1 MSNLSKKTEF
11 SRKEMSGWGDS
22 SDTTSTKFE
31 FKRLPNVID
40 KQVEERYKSK
50 ALELVMV
57 ILTGLHLE
65 EAVLLQK
72 KYDQYR
78 EDTVLKD
85 VKVVDLLEKRALKK
99 LTNWLSGSFPEE
111 LPRETMRELG
121 IDLKE
126 YLICRFS
133 EMLFEQ
139 FDYKIG
145 SLVNNYLRKLPGFMK
160 TSDKD
165 DLMNIARVEFLQ
177 TLRVW
182 EPLDNPAVW
191 PFAYSR
197 INGAMRD
204 YIRYLTKADPSRL
217 YSWIADAAYMYIG
230 INKHS
235 DEFSGR
241 IESKV
246 TLRHA
251 MEQLTE
257 MERKIVTLK
266 TVNDLTLMDIGKKVS
281 LSESQVS
288 RIYRSSV
295 EKLKKI
301 LKPE

>member
-1 MSNLSKKTEF
+1 MSNKTAF

-31 FKRLPNVID
+31 FKILPNLID
-40 KQVEERYKSK
+40 SQVELRFKERS
-50 ALELVMV
+50 LELIMV
-57 ILTGLHLE
+57 ILAGLHLE
-65 EAVLLQK
+65 EAVLSQK

-85 VKVVDLLEKRALKK
+85 IKLVDLLEKRALKK
-99 LTNWLSGSFPEE
+99 LTDLLVGN
-111 LPRETMRELG
+111 LPDEMSHDILRELA

-182 EPLDNPAVW
+182 EPLENPAVW

-217 YSWIADAAYMYIG
+217 YTWISDAAYMYIG
-230 INKHS
+230 VNKHYE
-235 DEFSGR
+235 EFAGR

-257 MERKIVTLK
+257 IERKIVTLK
-266 TVNDLTLMDIGKKVS
+266 TVNDLTLIDIGEKVG
-281 LSESQVS
+281 LSESQIS
-288 RIYRSSV
+288 RIYRASV

>member
-1 MSNLSKKTEF
+1 MSIKTEF
-11 SRKEMSGWGDS
+11 SRKEMSGWGDY

-31 FKRLPNVID
+31 FKNLPNIID
-40 KQVEERYKSK
+40 SQVESRYKDR
-50 ALELVMV
+50 ALELISV
-57 ILTGLHLE
+57 ILAGLHLE
-65 EAVLLQK
+65 EAVLSQK

-85 VKVVDLLEKRALKK
+85 IKLVELLEKRALKM
-99 LTNWLSGSFPEE
+99 LTDCFSGKFPDELS
-111 LPRETMRELG
+111 RETLRELA

-133 EMLFEQ
+133 DMLFEQ

-160 TSDKD
+160 TTDKD
-165 DLMNIARVEFLQ
+165 DLMNIARLEFLQ

-204 YIRYLTKADPSRL
+204 YIRYLTKADPTRL
-217 YSWIADAAYMYIG
+217 YTWISDAAYMYIG
-230 INKHS
+230 INKHYE
-235 DEFSGR
+235 EFSGR

-251 MEQLTE
+251 MESLTD

-266 TVNDLTLMDIGKKVS
+266 TVNDLTLMDIGEKVG
-281 LSESQVS
+281 LSESQIS
-288 RIYRSSV
+288 RIYRASV

>member
-1 MSNLSKKTEF
+1 MSSKVEF
-11 SRKEMSGWGDS
+11 SRKEISGWGDF
-22 SDTTSTKFE
+22 SDTTSTKFAVAN
-31 FKRLPNVID
+31 LPKKID
-40 KQVEERYKSK
+40 PEIEERYKK
-50 ALELVMV
+50 RLEELVVV
-57 ILTGLHLE
+57 ILTGVHIE
-65 EAVLLQK
+65 DGFYSQRKYNK
-72 KYDQYR
+72 KK
-78 EDTVLKD
+78 EDTVIVEIPLTELFQKRSY
-85 VKVVDLLEKRALKK
+85 KKLSNMSLEKKPAK
-99 LTNWLSGSFPEE
+99 LPDEIL
-111 LPRETMRELG
+111 REVA

-133 EMLFEQ
+133 EHLFEK
-139 FDYKIG
+139 FDYKI
-145 SLVNNYLRKLPGFMK
+145 SMLVNNYLRKLPGFMK
-160 TSDKD
+160 TSDRD
-165 DLMNIARVEFLQ
+165 DLLNIARVEFLQ

-182 EPLDNPAVW
+182 DPLNNPAVW

-217 YSWIADAAYMYIG
+217 YNWISDAAYMYIG

-235 DEFSGR
+235 NEFSGR

-251 MEQLTE
+251 MDQLSD

-266 TVNDLTLMDIGKKVS
+266 TVNDLTLVDIGAKVS

-288 RIYRSSV
+288 RIYRASV

>member
-1 MSNLSKKTEF
+1 MSIKTEF
-11 SRKEMSGWGDS
+11 SRKEMSGWGDY

-31 FKRLPNVID
+31 FKNLPNVID
-40 KQVEERYKSK
+40 KQVETLYKNR
-50 ALELVMV
+50 ALELINV
-57 ILTGLHLE
+57 ILVGLHLE
-65 EAVLLQK
+65 EAILLQK

-85 VKVVDLLEKRALKK
+85 IKLVELLERRALKK
-99 LTNWLSGSFPEE
+99 LTDLLAGNFSEE
-111 LPRETMRELG
+111 LSRDSLRELA
-121 IDLKE
+121 IDIKE

-165 DLMNIARVEFLQ
+165 DLMNIARLEFLQ

-204 YIRYLTKADPSRL
+204 YIRYLTKADPTRL
-217 YSWIADAAYMYIG
+217 YTWISDAAYMYIG
-230 INKHS
+230 INKHYE
-235 DEFSGR
+235 EFSGR

-251 MEQLTE
+251 MESLTE

-266 TVNDLTLMDIGKKVS
+266 TVNDLTLMDIGEKVG
-281 LSESQVS
+281 LSESQIS
-288 RIYRSSV
+288 RIYRASV

>member
-1 MSNLSKKTEF
+1 MSIKTEF
-11 SRKEMSGWGDS
+11 SRKEMSGWGDY

-31 FKRLPNVID
+31 FKNLPNVID
-40 KQVEERYKSK
+40 TQVETLYRNR
-50 ALELVMV
+50 ALELINV
-57 ILTGLHLE
+57 ILVGLHLE

-85 VKVVDLLEKRALKK
+85 IKLVELLEKRALKK
-99 LTNWLSGSFPEE
+99 LTDLLAGNFSEE
-111 LPRETMRELG
+111 LSRDSLRELA
-121 IDLKE
+121 IDIKE

-165 DLMNIARVEFLQ
+165 DLMNIARLEFLQ

-204 YIRYLTKADPSRL
+204 YIRYLTKADPTRL
-217 YSWIADAAYMYIG
+217 YTWISDAAYMYIG
-230 INKHS
+230 INKHYE
-235 DEFSGR
+235 EFSGR

-251 MEQLTE
+251 MESLTD

-266 TVNDLTLMDIGKKVS
+266 TVNDLTLMDIGEKVG
-281 LSESQVS
+281 LSESQIS
-288 RIYRSSV
+288 RIYRASV

>member
-1 MSNLSKKTEF
+1 MSKKTEY
-11 SRKEMSGWGDS
+11 SRKEISGWGDFN
-22 SDTTSTKFE
+22 DTTSAKFE
-31 FKRLPNVID
+31 IKVLANSTDP
-40 KQVEERYKSK
+40 KVEVLYKNSAK
-50 ALELVMV
+50 ELINI
-57 ILTGLHLE
+57 ILTGVHLE
-65 EAVLLQK
+65 EAILSQK
-72 KYDQYR
+72 KYDPYR
-78 EDTVLKD
+78 EDNVLKD
-85 VKVVDLLEKRALKK
+85 ISLEELMERRAFKK
-99 LTNWLSGSFPEE
+99 LTNWLAGDYPAE
-111 LPRETMRELG
+111 LTIETLMELA

-133 EMLFEQ
+133 DMLFEK
-139 FDYKIG
+139 FDYKIN

-182 EPLDNPAVW
+182 KPIDNPAVW

-217 YSWIADAAYMYIG
+217 YTWISDAAYMYIG
-230 INKHS
+230 INKHYE
-235 DEFSGR
+235 EFSGR

-257 MERKIVTLK
+257 VERKIVTLK
-266 TVNDLTLMDIGKKVS
+266 TVNDLTLMDIGEKVC

-288 RIYRSSV
+288 RIYRASV

>member
-1 MSNLSKKTEF
+1 MSKKTEF

-31 FKRLPNVID
+31 FKHLPNTID
-40 KQVEERYKSK
+40 AKVEKLYKNS
-50 ALELVMV
+50 ALEIINV

-65 EAVLLQK
+65 DAVLLQK

-85 VKVVDLLEKRALKK
+85 VRVDELLEKRALKK
-99 LTNWLSGSFPEE
+99 LTDLMSGDCPDE
-111 LPRETMRELG
+111 LPREMLRELG

-133 EMLFEQ
+133 EMLFEK

-182 EPLDNPAVW
+182 EPIDNPAVW

-217 YSWIADAAYMYIG
+217 YTWISDAAYMYIG
-230 INKHS
+230 INKHYE
-235 DEFSGR
+235 EFSGR

-246 TLRHA
+246 TLKHA
-251 MEQLTE
+251 MEQLTDV
-257 MERKIVTLK
+257 ERRIVTLK
-266 TVNDLTLMDIGKKVS
+266 TVNDLTLVDIGEKVH